1 MSKLLSI
8 LGSILVLLI
17 LLNIAPSLIQ
27 NIREEYSQIWE
38 ARTKVGRLKISTEI
52 NDISFYQR
60 QLERFFKNNAI
71 KAILIELDSQG
82 GAIGS
87 AQALYNEILYLK
99 TEYKKPIVALA
110 YNICTA
116 QAYYIAC
123 ATDYIITSPSALIGG
138 IGSSM
143 DQFKLEKPEQKKM
156 LQEILDSCY
165 QQFIHD
171 VAYRR
176 GLSITNA
183 DQWANGKLF
192 TGTDALKLHLVD
204 EIGSEYN
211 AHQKLK
217 EFALIERDIE
227 WIKPTHPSLW
237 AQLSGQ
243 EGAVDCWPTNSGGN
257 KKQYSSFSKSTNG
270 CSAIS

>member
-1 MSKLLSI
+1 M
-8 LGSILVLLI
+8 LVLLI

-27 NIREEYSQIWE
+27 NIREEYSQMWE
-38 ARTKVGRLKISTEI
+38 ARTKIGRLKINTEI

-71 KAILIELDSQG
+71 KGILIELDSPG

-99 TEYKKPIVALA
+99 AEYKKPIVALT
-110 YNICTA
+110 YNRCTA

-123 ATDYIITSPSALIGG
+123 ATDYIITTPCALIGD
-138 IGSSM
+138 IGNCI
-143 DQFKLEKPEQKKM
+143 DQCKPEKPEQKQM
-156 LQEILDSCY
+156 LQELSDSCY

-171 VAYRR
+171 VACRR

-183 DQWANGKLF
+183 NQWANGKLF

-211 AHQKLK
+211 AQQKIKQL
-217 EFALIERDIE
+217 ALIERDIE
-227 WIKPTHPSLW
+227 WIKPAYPSLW
-237 AQLSGQ
+237 AQLSGL
-243 EGAVDCWPTNSGGN
+243 EGATDCWLTNNGGN
-257 KKQYSSFSKSTNG
+257 KKQYSIFSKSTSG
-270 CSAIS
+270 CNTIS